1 MKIKGVIID
10 DEVNNVENLCLLLNS
25 YCPDVEIIATASS
38 ADEGK
43 EILQKFK
50 PDLVFLDIQM
60 PGKNAF
66 EMLKELNEFDFEV
79 IFVTAYDKFALQAMK
94 FSAVDYLLKP
104 INTEELQ
111 SSVLRAQKRHQLK
124 LQNNQL
130 ENLINMIRS
139 QQNKE
144 EHRIGLTT
152 MKETRFVKT
161 SQIVRCESSNNYT
174 SFYLEDGEHILVS
187 KPIYE
192 YEELLSEY
200 GFIRCHQ
207 SHIINETFV
216 RSWVKGYGG
225 YLLLHNGTEIPVS
238 RNKKEAVKEFLKML

>member
-1 MKIKGVIID
+1 MRIKSIIID
-10 DEVNNVENLCLLLNS
+10 DEVNNVENLVVLLNS
-25 YCPDVEIIATASS
+25 YCPDVDIVATATS

-60 PGKNAF
+60 PGKNGF
-66 EMLKELNEFDFEV
+66 EILKELNELDFEV
-79 IFVTAYDKFALQAMK
+79 IFVTAFDKFAIQAMK

-104 INTEELQ
+104 INIQELQ
-111 SSVLRAQKRHQLK
+111 AAVIRAQKRHQLK
-124 LQNNQL
+124 MQNNQL
-130 ENLINMIRS
+130 ENLINLIRS

-161 SQIVRCESSNNYT
+161 SQVIRCESSNNYST
-174 SFYLEDGEHILVS
+174 FYLDGGESILVC

-207 SHIINETFV
+207 SHIINKSFV
-216 RSWVKGYGG
+216 KSWVKEYGG

-238 RNKKEAVKEFLKML
+238 RNKKEAVKEFLKVY